1 MVKLVANGGWYE
13 GQGAARQGWET
24 SVDLRWESDWRTGKV
39 DKWID
44 DSVWFK
50 LLVVV
55 FVVVVVAYG
64 VVVVDD
70 R

>member
-1 MVKLVANGGWYE
+1 MVKLVADGGWYE

-39 DKWID
+39 DKWII
-44 DSVWFK
+44 DSVVQ

-64 VVVVDD
+64 FVVVDD